1 MKKIEAI
8 IRPHKLDEV
17 RETLLELGF
26 RGMTVHE
33 VRGFGR
39 QKGHSEVY
47 RGSEYKVDFL
57 PKVKLELVVS
67 DKALSEAV
75 AAILKSAKTGQV
87 GDGKIFVTP
96 VEEAIRVRTEESGEG
111 AL

>member
-17 RETLLELGF
+17 RETLMELGF

-57 PKVKLELVVS
+57 PKVKLELVVP
-67 DKALSEAV
+67 DKVLNDAV
-75 AAILKSAKTGQV
+75 NAILKSAKTGQV
-87 GDGKIFVTP
+87 GDGKIFIST
-96 VEEAIRVRTEESGEG
+96 VEEVIRVRTEETGEG